1 MLLEKYGSNKLFKQ
15 LANIQKTAIA
25 IAQIVDGK
33 EVDES
38 LECNTEF
45 LKMFSIAGFEHSS
58 LTELVDTLEVHKK
71 DGNTDN
77 IASISTCIL
86 DGKFYEKQII
96 GEYLLS
102 VDGALKVISF
112 NYSFIK
118 DDGINNVVAVFNDVT
133 HLHGKN
139 ALEDYVDTGYVGVFR
154 ISKIQGEISVFINSV
169 GASTMGLEL
178 RPNSKYEL
186 DEFKFLFKD
195 ETEFE
200 NFYARIEDVMKGVL
214 GRHQQELTINTKK
227 GELVLTF
234 DCSGAKTRKSIG
246 RYCTGVFV
254 QRDLNYLLLNGVKD
268 VAFEDQLTGLELNNK
283 FITDNAKKDG
293 TLFLVSIE
301 NFKYVNDFLG
311 QQKGNEFIIKFAT
324 TLVEFADTYDLKPYR
339 NGGEEFILFGQHDFN
354 IEEVMKIAHV
364 LEEEVD
370 IFQIANKSPFNIA
383 MAIGIATTTII
394 PTNKSDLIFAGQ
406 MSAEEARA
414 RKRNF
419 FIADEKIVDLVN
431 RKSIISQGL
440 QKALDDED
448 FYPVFQP
455 KFNIHTGQIIG
466 AEALSRWDIPG
477 LGNVYPDEFIPLLE
491 LNGQIETL
499 DFQIIEK
506 SLKRFKQMLMEGTVD
521 PDKFVMSVNLSVK
534 SFKSRESLK
543 RLKQIVKDYGLSPA
557 ALEIEI
563 TETLIGTITDEDLEL
578 ISYLRYEGFRISI
591 DDFSAGQTSLQNLA
605 DVPFDTLKID
615 KGLLLNARSLY
626 TVRDIF
632 KMIADY
638 AKSKDFKVLV
648 EGVETRDH
656 EYFLKSVNIDE
667 VQGYYYSKPL
677 HFEELKKFFNAYE
690 DKRRLRHR

>member
-15 LANIQKTAIA
+15 ITSIQKTAIA

-33 EVDES
+33 EVEGS
-38 LECNTEF
+38 LEVNTEF
-45 LKMFSIAGFEHSS
+45 LRMFSISGFEHNS
-58 LTELVDTLEVHKK
+58 LTELVDTLEVHKR

-77 IASISTCIL
+77 IASISACIL

-102 VDGALKVISF
+102 VDGVLKVISF

-118 DDGINNVVAVFNDVT
+118 DEGVNSVVALFDDVT

-139 ALEDYVDTGYVGVFR
+139 VLEDYADTGYVGVFR
-154 ISKIQGEISVFINSV
+154 ISNGHGDVCVHINNI
-169 GASTMGLEL
+169 GANILGLETKMD
-178 RPNSKYEL
+178 SKYEL
-186 DEFKFLFKD
+186 NELRNAFKNEK
-195 ETEFE
+195 EFE
-200 NFYARIEDVMKGVL
+200 NFYEKVIDVIKGASE
-214 GRHQQELTINTKK
+214 RHQQDVTINSKN
-227 GELVLTF
+227 GDLALTF
-234 DCSGAKTRKSIG
+234 DCSGARTKKSIR

-254 QRDLNYLLLNGVKD
+254 QRDLNYLLLNGVKG

-283 FITDNAKKDG
+283 FITDNANKEG

-324 TLVEFADTYDLKPYR
+324 TLVEFAETYDLKPYR

-354 IEEVMKIAHV
+354 IEEVMTIAHV
-364 LEEEVD
+364 LDEEVEM
-370 IFQIANKSPFNIA
+370 FQVTNKSPFSIS
-383 MAIGIATTTII
+383 MAIGIATTAII

-406 MSAEEARA
+406 MSAEEART
-414 RKRNF
+414 RKKNF

-431 RKSIISQGL
+431 RKSTISQGL
-440 QKALDDED
+440 QNALDNED

-466 AEALSRWDIPG
+466 AEALSRWNIPG

-506 SLKRFKQMLMEGTVD
+506 SLRIFKQMLMEGTVD

-543 RLKQIVKDYGLSPA
+543 RLKKIVKDNGLSPA

-605 DVPFDTLKID
+605 DVQFDTLKID

-677 HFEELKKFFNAYE
+677 HFEDLKKFFNVYE
-690 DKRRLRHR
+690 DRRRLRHR